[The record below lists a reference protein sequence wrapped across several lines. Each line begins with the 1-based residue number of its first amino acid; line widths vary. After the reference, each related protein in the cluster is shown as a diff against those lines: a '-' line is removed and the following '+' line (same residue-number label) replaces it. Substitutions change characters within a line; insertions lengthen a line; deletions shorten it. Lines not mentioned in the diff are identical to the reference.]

1 MADKIILKRSS
12 ILGKRPTGKNIQAGE
27 LALNTNSQDPGAF
40 FEVSDGNVV
49 KIGPI
54 SVSETPPVE
63 IPERGESWY
72 DVVNGTL
79 NVGSVEDAKK
89 VWKSIASPFL
99 GGSDIVVFVAP
110 EFFGSSDSLL
120 NDGQSLPFQTLNRAL
135 LEIAKLK
142 VHSYLVNGRNSSYI
156 EKYLI
161 ILSPSST
168 ATFNDPGK
176 SLDEFS
182 VVFDESLSDNVKI
195 FDLVQFNT
203 KNGGLVVPGNVSI
216 KGLDLKKC
224 DLKPSYVPTYRHPGY
239 PEAYSGVN
247 QPLSCILKLSGNV
260 SLECFSVTDKVD
272 RVSVDRVTPGDIYA
286 VFHSTIPHGFS
297 RNDFITV
304 SFPPTVD
311 QSTGSFSEGG
321 YYVNPI
327 DCYRFY
333 LSSTNLDEPESSG
346 YVKFSSLPEY
356 SSSNPIKL
364 YGTCIL
370 KSAHRLSCFKY
381 ASYEDLAEFY
391 TKVQRAFP
399 TYFGGKVTNGEFIV
413 SDSEYIIVAPTES
426 SFPDNFSSNSTRN
439 SSCYIKQ
446 VNIRSDYGMAH
457 GDFDGGDVQGF
468 RSLIANECTAVS
480 LQKDP
485 AAYEIYTTLPLPGG
499 GSEQKWWT
507 LVEAAYYSL
516 PVADR
521 PETLAEVPRE
531 LQLQILN
538 QTPIEKIRYYYKNLT
553 DSEGKSFG
561 IVDID
566 NDFRHFGF
574 RSRNSA
580 YMQAQ
585 SIYTIGCAVGV
596 WSLNG
601 SLISLTNSTSNFGSI
616 AFKSEGFRGIGT
628 IGGAFPNAKGFQFS
642 GIQRPLALSEHQVLD
657 TDNKSILSLG
667 SRIVD
672 SYVDPSNPSIQI
684 LELSSEFSPCY
695 VLPFS
700 LKPGSAVWVSSSNC
714 TYRGFL
720 ATDGGPTI
728 LINNDGTCEAARLRI
743 RYSDSTIPTD
753 QQSISSLDIPYIRRF
768 KDPRTALDRAYQ
780 FLVVNTDSNAV
791 APPVGSVLR
800 LNQTSQNLGAT
811 SLRPNVQFDPGNL
824 GGWGRLF
831 TVDYVQTL
839 SSGVSPNFNYVI
851 GNQTQDSRYLVTLT
865 AGDIASPWMQSVTGN
880 PQGSLCT
887 YLNRNWY
894 AAENDS
900 WQTVYY
906 NTTFSASVGPYKLAP
921 TESCSPYVPTST
933 LERQEP
939 VLTSYQGSYAPD
951 PNLEDLPD
959 NQLSVYTQ
967 GTYFRGSTI
976 PYTEFSIQNYYDD
989 DDGTDGMGIL
999 LKDVPSG
1006 KTTVLVSPINDD
1018 SVVKPFDI
1026 PPSYGSIR
1034 SVPQTVDFYVLS
1046 SADIDNPRQTRSIL
1060 KIQQGSRYEFFQVIN
1075 LVGVKVTAIRLDRSN
1090 SFYPNPVGGSS
1101 NQKPVWEPS
1110 SVDPP
1115 IVNICEFNDTPTP
1128 FAYDPDWG
1136 NSKICVYRF
1145 FEVMGYSRETIS
1157 QYLGPKY
1164 WGERLFSIGSLSEAP
1179 SEDGYAL
1186 TTSTWP
1192 LEFNQ
1197 PSTII
1202 ANTHTWA
1209 YCGYPLYSQG
1219 LPRYQTN
1226 DISRKLSYDFL
1237 STTTWSGRLTVTGV
1251 NDKGEI
1257 VSFGPQREAITSQF
1271 QSLDLPTDNTA
1282 NNQIYHDQPIV
1293 EFPGQVVVYTVD
1305 NISSQFNGTLTSFS
1319 LTKGGIDLPTDHLS
1333 PMSMWVQLGG
1343 VTQAPVE
1350 NYTIASNVITFAEAP
1365 KAGTSCDIRVV
1376 TSEDSERT
1384 LIVAPLIL
1392 DTTEMDGS
1400 RSIFILTSPVDIKE
1414 LIINTGNTIVILGG
1428 VEQLPQS
1435 AYSLDR
1441 VSDKE
1446 IQITFTGLPMDK
1458 TSVDIR
1464 SICSGSFWSSQ
1475 GIEPV
1480 AVYSLD
1486 DISPEFSNT
1495 GQTTFLLTYD
1505 GKPVN
1510 PYLVNKENVLVS
1522 LGGAMQ
1528 VPVYLD
1534 GNTVRGAYDIKL
1546 NSDNQAVISFQESPP
1561 RFATSDIRV
1570 VTNSE
1575 FLPCLNN
1582 RGRSVG
1588 FLKWGP
1594 SVVTDNVYALNE
1606 LKNDIMDIQETVTDI
1621 MDQIG

>member
-1 MADKIILKRSS
+1 MAYKVILKHSS
-12 ILGKRPTGKNIQAGE
+12 ILGKRPTNENIQPGE

-40 FEVSDGNVV
+40 FEVSDGNIV

-63 IPERGESWY
+63 VPEKGESWY
-72 DVVNGTL
+72 NVVRGTL
-79 NVGSVEDAKK
+79 NVGSNEGAKK
-89 VWKSIASPFL
+89 VWKSIASPYL

-135 LEIAKLK
+135 LEIAKMK
-142 VHSYLVNGRNSSYI
+142 VRSYLINGRNSGFT

-161 ILSPSST
+161 VLSPSST
-168 ATFNDPGK
+168 AAFNDPGEN
-176 SLDEFS
+176 LEEFS
-182 VVFDESLSDNVKI
+182 VVFDESLSDNVSI
-195 FDLVQFNT
+195 SDLIQFNA
-203 KNGGLVVPGNVSI
+203 KNGGMIVPGNVSV
-216 KGLDLKKC
+216 KGLDFRRC
-224 DLKPSYVPTYRHPGY
+224 DLKPSYIPAYRHPGY
-239 PEAYSGVN
+239 PDVYAGEN
-247 QPLSCILKLSGNV
+247 QPLSCVLKLSGNV
-260 SLECFSVTDKVD
+260 SLECFSITDKVD
-272 RVSVDRVTPGDIYA
+272 KISVNQVTPGDAYA
-286 VFHSTIPHGFS
+286 VFHSSMPHGFS
-297 RNDFITV
+297 RNDFIAV

-311 QSTGSFSEGG
+311 QSTGSFPEGG

-333 LSSTNLDEPESSG
+333 LSSTNLNNTELSG
-346 YVKFSSLPEY
+346 YVTFSSLPEY
-356 SSSNPIKL
+356 TNNPIKL
-364 YGTCIL
+364 YGTYIL
-370 KSAHRLSCFKY
+370 SSAHRLSCFKY
-381 ASYEDLAEFY
+381 ASYEDLAEYY
-391 TKVQRAFP
+391 TKIQKAFP
-399 TYFGGKVTNGEFIV
+399 SYFGGKVTNGEFIV
-413 SDSEYIIVAPTES
+413 SDSEFIIVAPTETL
-426 SFPDNFSSNSTRN
+426 FPDNFSSNSTRN

-446 VNIRSDYGMAH
+446 VNIRSDYGMSY

-468 RSLIANECTAVS
+468 RSLIANECTSVS

-485 AAYEIYTTLPLPGG
+485 AAYEIYTTLPLPSG

-516 PVADR
+516 PVTDR
-521 PETLAEVPRE
+521 PETLAEVSRE

-538 QTPIEKIRYYYKNLT
+538 QTPIEKIRYYYRNLT

-561 IVDID
+561 VVDVD
-566 NDFRHFGF
+566 NDFRHYGF

-580 YMQAQ
+580 YLQAQ
-585 SIYTIGCAVGV
+585 SIYTIGCAIGV

-601 SLISLTNSTSNFGSI
+601 SLISLTNSTTNFGSI
-616 AFKSEGFRGIGT
+616 AFKSEGFRGLGT

-642 GIQRPLALSEHQVLD
+642 GIQRPLELSEHQVLD
-657 TDNKSILSLG
+657 IKNKRILSLG

-672 SYVDPSNPSIQI
+672 SYVDPNNPSIQI
-684 LELSSEFSPCY
+684 LELSYEFSPCHI
-695 VLPFS
+695 LPFS

-720 ATDGGPTI
+720 ATDGGPTV
-728 LINNDGTCEAARLRI
+728 LTGNGETCEVARLRI

-768 KDPRTALDRAYQ
+768 EDPRTVLDRAYQ
-780 FLVVNTDSNAV
+780 FVVVNTDSNAV

-800 LNQTSQNLGAT
+800 LNQTSQTLGAT
-811 SLRPNVQFDPGNL
+811 SLKPNVQFDPGNL

-839 SSGVSPNFNYVI
+839 SSGASPNFNYVT
-851 GNQTQDSRYLVTLT
+851 GNQTQDNKYLITLT
-865 AGDIASPWMQSVTGN
+865 AGDVASPWMQSPGGN

-894 AAENDS
+894 AAENDY

-906 NTTFSASVGPYKLAP
+906 NTIFNGSVGPYKLAP
-921 TESCSPYVPTST
+921 TEPCSPYVPTST

-939 VLTSYQGSYAPD
+939 VMTSYQGSYAPD
-951 PNLEDLPD
+951 PNLENLPD
-959 NQLSVYTQ
+959 EQLTVYTQ
-967 GTYFRGSTI
+967 GSYFRGSTI
-976 PYTEFSIQNYYDD
+976 PYTEFSIQNYFDD

-1006 KTTVLVSPINDD
+1006 KTTVLVSSIDEN
-1018 SVVKPFDI
+1018 STVIPFNL
-1026 PPSYGSIR
+1026 PPSYGSLR
-1034 SVPQTVDFYVLS
+1034 VAPQMVDFYVLS
-1046 SADIDNPRQTRSIL
+1046 SADIENPRQTRSVL
-1060 KIQQGSRYEFFQVIN
+1060 KIQQGPRYEFFQVIN

-1090 SFYPNPVGGSS
+1090 SLYPDPVGGSP
-1101 NQKPVWEPS
+1101 NQKPVWDPS
-1110 SVDPP
+1110 PIDPP
-1115 IVNICEFNDTPTP
+1115 IVKICEFNNTPTP
-1128 FAYDPDWG
+1128 LAYDPDWG
-1136 NSKICVYRF
+1136 SSKFCVFRF
-1145 FEVMGYSRETIS
+1145 FEVMGYSRDTIS
-1157 QYLGPKY
+1157 KYLGPRY

-1179 SEDGYAL
+1179 SESGYAL

-1282 NNQIYHDQPIV
+1282 NNQIYQDQPIV
-1293 EFPGQVVVYTVD
+1293 EFPGQVVVYTAD
-1305 NISSQFNGTLTSFS
+1305 DISSKFNGTLTSFS
-1319 LTKGGIDLPTDHLS
+1319 LTKGGIELPVEHLS
-1333 PMSMWVQLGG
+1333 PASMWVQLGG

-1350 NYTIASNVITFAEAP
+1350 NYTISSNVLTFSEAP
-1365 KAGTSCDIRVV
+1365 KLGTSCDIRVV
-1376 TSEDSERT
+1376 TSEDLEKT
-1384 LIVAPLIL
+1384 LIVVPLIL
-1392 DTTEMDGS
+1392 NTDEMDGS
-1400 RSIFILTSPVDIKE
+1400 RSIFVLTSPLDIGE
-1414 LIINTGNTIVILGG
+1414 LIIETGNTIVILGG

-1435 AYSLDR
+1435 AYSLER
-1441 VSDKE
+1441 LSDTE
-1446 IQITFTGLPMDK
+1446 IQITFTGVPV
-1458 TSVDIR
+1458 TSTEVDIR
-1464 SICSGSFWSSQ
+1464 AICSGSFWSTQ

-1495 GQTTFLLTYD
+1495 GQTTFLLTYG

-1510 PYLVNKENVLVS
+1510 PYLVNKENVFVS
-1522 LGGAMQ
+1522 LGGTMQ
-1528 VPVYLD
+1528 VPLYKD
-1534 GNTVRGAYDIKL
+1534 GSTVKGSYDIKL
-1546 NSDNQAVISFQESPP
+1546 NSDNQSVISFQESPP
-1561 RFATSDIRV
+1561 RYATSDIRV

-1575 FLPCLNN
+1575 FLPCLND
-1582 RGRSVG
+1582 RGRSDG

-1594 SVVTDNVYALNE
+1594 SVVANISHSLNE
-1606 LKNDIMDIQETVTDI
+1606 LSKDVTDI
-1621 MDQIG
+1621 KGQLSG